1 MLLKTSGCSK
11 SFNKNKSMSS
21 MIKDNELLKKY
32 NKIWDRVSNCLK
44 KQIYSEPVYNE
55 KYLKAKIKS
64 YESIIST
71 NFQNDEL
78 PRKSSL
84 CIYLLVILIDSVFKL
99 GENYYRQSILEECKC
114 TFKEK
119 KISIYINDDF

>member
-11 SFNKNKSMSS
+11 SLNKNKNMSS
-21 MIKDNELLKKY
+21 MIKNNELLKKY
-32 NKIWDRVSNCLK
+32 NKIWDRVGNCLK

-55 KYLKAKIKS
+55 KYLKAKIES
-64 YESIIST
+64 YESIINT
-71 NFQNDEL
+71 NFHDDEL
-78 PRKSSL
+78 PRKGSL

>member
-1 MLLKTSGCSK
+1 MSGCSK
-11 SFNKNKSMSS
+11 SFNKNKNMSS

-71 NFQNDEL
+71 NFQNDEV
-78 PRKSSL
+78 PRKGSL
-84 CIYLLVILIDSVFKL
+84 CIYLLVILIDCVFKL